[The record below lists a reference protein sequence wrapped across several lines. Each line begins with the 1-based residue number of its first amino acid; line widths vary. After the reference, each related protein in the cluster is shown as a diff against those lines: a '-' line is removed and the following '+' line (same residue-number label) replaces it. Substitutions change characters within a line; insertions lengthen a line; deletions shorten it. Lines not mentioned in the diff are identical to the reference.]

1 MAASAEMISARE
13 ALRLADAEPA
23 RAAEL
28 AAAITRTALRKGDQ
42 VSAAVAE
49 RAWGLAVRQ
58 FGNLDSA
65 IVHLTRAVRLGGACG
80 AHEVVGEARTTLAFA
95 LSERGRP
102 RRALEEIGRALQELD
117 GAARARALIQQGT
130 ILLELGR
137 YDEAMASYRTALPVL
152 RAAGDRLSTYRVVAN
167 RGLAQ
172 AYRHAFAG
180 AESDLREA
188 ERLADE
194 LDLPLSVGFAQAN
207 LAFVLGLRGEV
218 TAALEYSMQAE
229 ERIRAHRAQVGE
241 LLKDRSE
248 LLLSVRLVTEARE
261 TAEQS
266 IAEYERERRGIKL
279 PQVRLVL
286 AQAALLDGDL
296 GSSLEHARLA
306 AREFTRQERPEW
318 AAVARL
324 AVLRADHLGGRR
336 VPAGVRIAED
346 AVTTLVQAK
355 WPSATVEARL
365 LAASLLQRR
374 GQADRAAR
382 HLREAARARASGP
395 AMLRARGWYAEALR
409 RSQSGHRRGAYSAVA
424 TGLRILDEHRAA
436 LGATDMRARAAG
448 HRTELAELGLRL
460 ALGEGHPRKA
470 FDWAERGRAT
480 DLSFPRPPRPPEE
493 PEIAQALA
501 ELRSIVVQVNA
512 LRSTGTDGTETRG
525 LLHRQAKLERQVRDH
540 VRRRRAARGQVT
552 ARLSMPELLDGL
564 GEAALVE
571 LVVLDGAVLALTL
584 VAGRTRLHRLGS
596 MRDIDEAIN
605 RMGFALRR
613 LLRHGAD
620 SASRSAARQLLEH
633 AAHRADQLLMNPL
646 PELAD
651 RPLVIVPTGS
661 LQCIPWAV
669 LPTCAARP
677 VTVAPSAALWHASRR
692 RTAYGSGH
700 VLVAAGPGLPGAAD
714 ETRTVAAVHGV
725 RPLLPPHTT
734 VERVL
739 AELEG
744 AALVHLA
751 AHGRLVAHNPLFSD
765 LLLSDGPLVAYD
777 VERVQRPPHTVVLA
791 ACDSARTV
799 VCAGDELLGLSA
811 TFLAAGTSQLV
822 ATVLPVLDAEATPV
836 MVALHELLAAG
847 MAPAEA
853 LATAQLRVS
862 GEDDAVRAA
871 AACFVCMGAGFSA
884 PLPRAPSATRERD
897 TGEAD
902 AVSRQLAV
910 TP

>member
-1 MAASAEMISARE
+1 VAASAEMITARE

-28 AAAITRTALRKGDQ
+28 AASVTRDALRKGDR

-49 RAWGLAVRQ
+49 RAWGLALRQ
-58 FGNLDSA
+58 FGDLDSA
-65 IVHLTRAVRLGGACG
+65 IVHLSRAVQLGGACG
-80 AHEVVGEARTTLAFA
+80 AREVAGEARTTLAFA

-102 RRALEEIGRALQELD
+102 RRALDEIDRALQELD
-117 GAARARALIQQGT
+117 GVAHARALIQRGT

-137 YDEAMASYRTALPVL
+137 YDDAMDSYRAALPVL
-152 RAAGDRLSTYRVVAN
+152 RGAGDRLSTYRVVAN

-172 AYRHAFAG
+172 AYRHEFAG

-188 ERLADE
+188 ERLAGE

-218 TAALEYSMQAE
+218 AAALEYSMRAE

-248 LLLSVRLVTEARE
+248 LLLSVRLVSEARE

-286 AQAALLDGDL
+286 AQAALLDGNVDSAL
-296 GSSLEHARLA
+296 VHARRA
-306 AREFTRQERPEW
+306 AREFARQERPEW

-324 AVLRADHLGGRR
+324 TVLRAEDLGGRR
-336 VPAGVRIAED
+336 SPADLRIAEG
-346 AVTTLVQAK
+346 AVTTLVQAQ
-355 WPSATVEARL
+355 WPAAAVEARL

-374 GQADRAAR
+374 GQAGRAAL
-382 HLREAARARASGP
+382 HLHEAARARGSGP
-395 AMLRARGWYAEALR
+395 AMLRARGWYAEALQR
-409 RSQSGHRRGAYSAVA
+409 AQSGQRRGAYSAITA
-424 TGLRILDEHRAA
+424 GLRILDEHRAA
-436 LGATDMRARAAG
+436 LGATDMRAHAAG

-460 ALGEGHPRKA
+460 ALAEGRPRQA
-470 FDWAERGRAT
+470 FEWAERGRAT
-480 DLSFPRPPRPPEE
+480 DLSFPRPPHPPNE
-493 PEIAQALA
+493 PEVAQALA
-501 ELRSIVVQVNA
+501 ELRAIVVRVNE
-512 LRSTGTDGTETRG
+512 LRSAGADGTEAAG
-525 LLHRQAKLERQVRDH
+525 LHQRQATLERQVRDH
-540 VRRRRAARGQVT
+540 SRRRRSADAPFTSCRST
-552 ARLSMPELLDGL
+552 PELVEHL

-571 LVVLDGAVLALTL
+571 LVVLDGSVLALTL
-584 VAGRTRLHRLGS
+584 VAGRARLHRLGS
-596 MRDIDEAIN
+596 MREIDEAIN

-613 LLRHGAD
+613 LLRHGSD
-620 SASRSAARQLLEH
+620 SASRSAAGQLLQH
-633 AAHRADQLLMNPL
+633 AASRADRLLMAPL

-661 LQCIPWAV
+661 LQCIPWAA
-669 LPTCAARP
+669 LPTCASRP
-677 VTVAPSAALWHASRR
+677 VTVAPSAALWCASSRQSPY
-692 RTAYGSGH
+692 ASGH
-700 VLVAAGPGLPGAAD
+700 VLVAAGPGLPGAAE

-739 AELEG
+739 AEMEG

-751 AHGRLVAHNPLFSD
+751 AHGKLVAHNPLFSD

-791 ACDSARTV
+791 ACESARAL

-822 ATVLPVLDAEATPV
+822 VAVLPILDAEATPV
-836 MVALHELLAAG
+836 MVALHQLLAAG
-847 MAPAEA
+847 LPAAEA
-853 LATAQLRVS
+853 LMAAQQQVNQ
-862 GEDDAVRAA
+862 EDDAVRAA
-871 AACFVCMGAGFSA
+871 AACFLCMGAGFSA
-884 PLPRAPSATRERD
+884 PLGPTRRSSL
-897 TGEAD
+897 TA
-902 AVSRQLAV
+902 ARLAV
-910 TP
+910 PTGRG